1 MKVVFHQKAFLQKC
15 RNWQGKFCTL
25 FFFLFLLSAPGYT
38 QNPAIVK
45 GKITDESGQPVVG
58 ASVIVKGEQKG
69 ISSSSDGT
77 FQISADPNSTLVISS
92 IGYVEQ
98 EIKVKGSQFINV
110 SLSRSETGL
119 NTVVVVGYGTQRKE
133 AITGSVAS
141 ISGEKIR
148 EVPSANVSQSLQ
160 GRLAGI
166 QISQTSSKPGAT
178 MQIRVR
184 GTRSLT
190 ADNNPLIVLDGIPF
204 PGSIADLNPDD
215 IKSIDVLKDAS
226 ATAIYGSRGANGVIL
241 ITTNKGQRGGKA
253 RITYNG
259 YYGDQTLFARY
270 PMMNGSEFAALRK
283 AAGIL
288 SNGTDEADNI
298 NTDWQ
303 DLFYRTGTLNSHD
316 VTLSGGSETGSYN
329 VGLGYYQN
337 QSLIPTQQYTRYSF
351 RTSVDQNV
359 GKLFR
364 FGFATNN
371 NYNISQGNQVGLF
384 GILAAS
390 PVANP
395 YNADGTLKRTINTA
409 MGDNYVLTKSR
420 IDSLNA
426 KELWLN
432 ETRNF
437 ATYNAIYGEVKFP
450 WVEGLKY
457 RVNVGLDF
465 IQGNGGNFTAE
476 GINNVNPI
484 TPSSAGISNSQTY
497 HWTIENILSYDH
509 TFAEKHNL
517 NLTALYSS
525 EQQKYN
531 SSSMSAKNIPSDAF
545 QFYNLGQASATD
557 ITVDPNNQNYY
568 LWGLT
573 SLMGRAMYSY
583 ANRYMISATV
593 RSDASSRLAPGHQ
606 WHTYP
611 AVSAGWNIAN
621 ESFMKNVGWINSLKL
636 RAGYGQTSNQAIAP
650 YATLGVLSTRPYNFG
665 EDTYSTG
672 YYVTQLPNPNLG
684 WEYSET
690 WNYGLDFSL
699 LKNRL
704 SGTVEYYVTK
714 TKDIL
719 LGLSLPPTSGV
730 SSYTA
735 NIGQTQNK
743 GIEIGLNGA
752 VLDGG
757 PNGLRWDIGFNIY
770 SNNNKLVA
778 LASGETRDPGNGW
791 FVGHNINAIYDYKKT
806 GLWATPQDSAAN
818 HMKVLEPGGKVGMI
832 KVLYTGGYD
841 ANGVPLRAIGPDD
854 RQIMDVDPK
863 FLGGFN
869 TSLAYKGFDLTVVG
883 IFQHGGILVSSLY
896 SSGGYLNNLT
906 TRNNN
911 VKVDYWTPSNAN
923 AKYPNPAG
931 PLSGDNPKYGS
942 TLGYF
947 DASYLKVK
955 IISLGYDFNHSL
967 LKNSNTRLRA
977 YFTVQNPIV
986 LFSPYHKE
994 SGMDPETNSYGN
1006 ENAAVPLS
1014 YGLRRILTI
1023 GTNTPSTRNYI
1034 VGIKLS
1040 F

>member
-1 MKVVFHQKAFLQKC
+1 MKDLFTKKIFLQTC
-15 RNWQGKFCTL
+15 RKRKGMFPFFIIPLLLFSVSGYSQNTL
-25 FFFLFLLSAPGYT
+25 
-38 QNPAIVK
+38 NIK
-45 GKITDESGQPVVG
+45 GRITNESGQPVPNVSVVIKG
-58 ASVIVKGEQKG
+58 SSTGVASNDAGNFEIMA
-69 ISSSSDGT
+69 S
-77 FQISADPNSTLVISS
+77 PNATLVFSS
-92 IGYVEQ
+92 IGYAPQ
-98 EIKVKGSQFINV
+98 EIAVNNRKNISVILGNAAGSM
-110 SLSRSETGL
+110 TD
-119 NTVVVVGYGTQRKE
+119 VVVVGYGTQRKE
-133 AITGSVAS
+133 AVTGSVAS

-148 EVPSANVSQSLQ
+148 EIPAPNISQSLQ

-166 QISQTSSKPGAT
+166 QISQTSTKPGAT

-204 PGSIADLNPDD
+204 PGSLADLNPDD

-253 RITYNG
+253 RISYNG
-259 YYGDQTLFARY
+259 YYGAQTLFARY
-270 PMMNGSEFAALRK
+270 PMMNGQEFAALRK

-288 SNGTDEADNI
+288 SNGTDEADNV

-303 DLFYRTGTLNSHD
+303 DLLYRTGAVNSQD
-316 VTLSGGSETGSYN
+316 VSLSGGSETGSYN
-329 VGLGYYQN
+329 VGMGYYQN
-337 QSLIPTQQYTRYSF
+337 QSLIPTQQYKRYSL
-351 RTSVDQNV
+351 RTSVDQQV
-359 GKLFR
+359 GKFFR
-364 FGFATNN
+364 FGFTSNS
-371 NYNISQGNQVGLF
+371 NYNISQGNQLGLF
-384 GILAAS
+384 GTLAAS
-390 PVANP
+390 PIANP
-395 YNADGTLKRTINTA
+395 YNADGTLKRTINTGL
-409 MGDNYVLTKSR
+409 GDNYVLTKER
-420 IDSLNA
+420 IDSLNDA
-426 KELWLN
+426 GLWLN
-432 ETRNF
+432 ETRGF
-437 ATYNAIYGEVKFP
+437 ATYNAIYGEVKIP
-450 WVEGLKY
+450 WVDGLKY

-465 IQGNGGNFTAE
+465 IQGNNGNYTAE
-476 GINNVNPI
+476 GVNNVNPTTI
-484 TPSSAGISNSQTY
+484 STAGISNSQTY
-497 HWTIENILSYDH
+497 HWTVENLLTYDH
-509 TFAEKHNL
+509 TFAQKHNV
-517 NLTALYSS
+517 NITALYSS

-531 SSSMSAKNIPSDAF
+531 SSSMAAKGIPSDAF
-545 QFYNLGQASATD
+545 QFYNLGQATGE
-557 ITVDPNNQNYY
+557 ITVDPNGQSYN

-573 SLMGRAMYSY
+573 SLMGRIMYSY
-583 ANRYMISATV
+583 DNRYMLSATV

-611 AVSAGWNIAN
+611 AVSAGWNITN
-621 ESFMKNVGWINSLKL
+621 ESFMRDITWLNSLKL

-665 EDTYSTG
+665 EDNYATG
-672 YYVTQLPNPNLG
+672 YYVTQLPNPSLG

-699 LKNRL
+699 FHNRL
-704 SGTVEYYVTK
+704 SGTIEYYTTN

-719 LGLSLPPTSGV
+719 LGVSLPPTSGV

-743 GIEIGLNGA
+743 GFEITLNGTII
-752 VLDGG
+752 DGG
-757 PNGLRWDIGFNIY
+757 RDGFTWDAGFNLY
-770 SNNNKLVA
+770 ANRNKLIA
-778 LASGETRDPGNGW
+778 LASGATKDEGNGW
-791 FVGHNINAIYDYKKT
+791 FVGHNINSIYDYQKI
-806 GLWATPQDSAAN
+806 GLWQEKDPYLDI
-818 HMKVLEPGGKVGMI
+818 LEPGGKVGMI
-832 KVLYTGGYD
+832 KVKYTGDYNADGS
-841 ANGVPLRAIGPDD
+841 PKRAINADD

-869 TSLAYKGFDLTVVG
+869 TRLAYKGFDLTVVG

-896 SSGGYLNNLT
+896 GSGGYLDNLT

-911 VKVDYWTPSNAN
+911 VKVDYWTPEHTN

-947 DASYLKVK
+947 DASYLKFRT
-955 IISLGYDFNHSL
+955 ISLGYDFNRSL
-967 LKNSNTRLRA
+967 IKNSDIKLHA
-977 YFTVQNPIV
+977 YFTVQNPFV
-986 LFSPYHKE
+986 LFSPYNKE

-1014 YGLRRILTI
+1014 YSLRRILTI

-1034 VGIKLS
+1034 VGINLS